1 MKILPSGKLKIKLK
15 QVMWITLAWT
25 VIGTL
30 DALNIY
36 AMSYS
41 DYLVVRTYFNDFSRY
56 LWVNSL
62 SGFFSGIIS
71 GSILIFYLRER
82 FRNRSFG
89 FSLLINSIAISTIN
103 FAISAIAFDLFMHL
117 KLIEGLFESHNMME
131 ATALLRSVFYYKNL
145 IFWSIIV
152 VLTIVTLHVNDKYGP
167 GVLWKLILGRY
178 HSPREEERIFMF
190 VDIKSS
196 TTIAEKLG
204 HINFFDLLN
213 DFFSDITNA
222 IIYTSGEVYQYVGD
236 EVVVSWTMKNG
247 TRRANCIRCFFG
259 MQQAIHQKAGR
270 YREKYGLVPE
280 FKAGLHCGVVTT
292 GEIGVIKKDIVFSG
306 DVMNTASRI
315 QSMCNEHG
323 VKILMSKDLLD
334 QLQLPPHGFNP
345 QRVGMIELKGKR
357 QKTELYTFEET
368 RITEALVPSIEPAE
382 PSS

>member
-1 MKILPSGKLKIKLK
+1 MRILPSGQLKIKLK
-15 QVMWITLAWT
+15 QVMWITVAWT
-25 VIGTL
+25 AIGTL
-30 DALNIY
+30 DALNIH

-41 DYLVVRTYFNDFSRY
+41 DYIIVKTSTYNFTRY

-62 SGFFSGIIS
+62 SGFLSGIIS

-103 FAISAIAFDLFMHL
+103 FIIGAVAFDIFMSIRLSRSLFD
-117 KLIEGLFESHNMME
+117 SDTMM
-131 ATALLRSVFYYKNL
+131 AAASLLRSVFYYKNL
-145 IFWSIIV
+145 IFWSIVV

-167 GVLWKLILGRY
+167 GVLGKLILGRY

-190 VDIKSS
+190 VDMKSS

-204 HINFFDLLN
+204 HIHFFDLLN
-213 DFFSDITNA
+213 DFFRDITNA

-236 EVVVSWTMKNG
+236 EVVISWTMKKG
-247 TRRANCIRCFFG
+247 TKKANCIRCFYG
-259 MQQAIHQKAGR
+259 MQEAVHQRADR
-270 YREKYGLVPE
+270 YMSKYGLVPE

-292 GEIGVIKKDIVFSG
+292 GEIGIIKKDIVFSG

-315 QSMCNEHG
+315 QSKCNDYG

-334 QLQLPPHGFNP
+334 KLHLPPNGFHP
-345 QRVGMIELKGKR
+345 QRVGMIELKGKTR
-357 QKTELYTFEET
+357 KTELYTFEES
-368 RITEALVPSIEPAE
+368 SIAEELKSMIQPA
-382 PSS
+382 